1 MCQRQ
6 DMAVAN
12 AKPLL
17 KECELKHCLPQ
28 IYKALLTASCLSCPS
43 DPIQFLK
50 DTLMAL
56 QGHDN
61 LQDVDW
67 HKFVADAEQHTA
79 TTSLTRRTVDTV
91 YVGPHDTMLSF
102 CLFEKAYSCYR
113 KHLTSSCFRKW
124 KRFTT
129 QSKRG
134 TTELALKMDM
144 TKKHYERKCQR
155 VALTK
160 WSNCVKLHKKTQA
173 VAIEKLERLLNSGH
187 LKRIIAAWRNVAKDS
202 KRTKEYFKMLEMGF
216 IEIGKQVHQIGE
228 GCDGLSLLPS
238 SLSLK
243 IFQYLELRDWLN
255 CAEVCCTWKAIIQSG
270 TLWSQIN
277 FSVEKDWI
285 TDSTMK
291 QILQNYRPFVIHL
304 NLRGCTSLKWPSLK
318 CISECRNLQELNVS
332 ECFNVTDVMVQRI
345 VEGCPCLLFLNLS
358 CTLITNK
365 TLRELSRNCLSLQY
379 LSLAYC
385 YRFTDKGF
393 MYLTTGKG
401 CHNLIHLNL
410 SGCTQMTV
418 NGFRYISAGC
428 PSLKEIVI
436 NDMPTLSDSCV
447 LALIARCHCLSAI
460 SLLDA
465 PHLSDV
471 AFQAIAEVAK
481 LKAFSAEGN
490 NQLTDISWK
499 ALCSSSQDLHRL
511 HAAECPRMTDASL
524 KSVAALK
531 NLQYLDISLCYK
543 VRDIGIQCLTEGS
556 SSTKLRELNVSH
568 CSQITDVSV
577 MRIAQRL
584 CKLYHLN
591 LSYCERLTDMSLE
604 WLSGSSI
611 CSLDISGCNIQDQ
624 GLAALEGIHLKKL
637 VLAECVYVTD
647 VGIEKL
653 CKNVR
658 DLEHVDVSHCVALS
672 DPAIRAISFYC
683 RSLVTLRM
691 SGCPKMTDMAVQYLT
706 SGSQYLRE
714 LDVSGCVLLTDRT
727 LRHLDKMCPPLCSIT
742 MACCS
747 SISKVVALKLQPRV
761 EYWEHSNDDPPY
773 WSGYNVCQIV
783 HPITRPIKTD
793 DTWEVVE
800 RHSAMTRAE
809 STERI

>member
-12 AKPLL
+12 AKPVL
-17 KECELKHCLPQ
+17 KKCKLKYCHIQ
-28 IYKALLTASCLSCPS
+28 IYKALLTASCLSCPN

-50 DTLMAL
+50 NTLKAF

-67 HKFVADAEQHTA
+67 HEFIAHVEERTA
-79 TTSLTRRTVDTV
+79 TTSLTHRTVDTV
-91 YVGPHDTMLSF
+91 YMDPDDTMRSF
-102 CLFEKAYSCYR
+102 CLFEKAYSHYR
-113 KHLTSSCFRKW
+113 KHLTSSCFRNW

-134 TTELALKMDM
+134 TIELALKMDM

-155 VALTK
+155 VAFTK
-160 WSNCVKLHKKTQA
+160 WSNWVKLHKKTQA
-173 VAIEKLERLLNSGH
+173 VAIEKLERLVNASH

-202 KRTKEYFKMLEMGF
+202 RRTKEYFKRFEMRF
-216 IEIGKQVHQIGE
+216 IEIGKVHQIGE
-228 GCDGLSLLPS
+228 KCDGLSVLPS

-255 CAEVCCTWKAIIQSG
+255 CAEVCCTWKGIIQSG
-270 TLWSQIN
+270 PLWSQIN

-285 TDSTMK
+285 IDSTMK

-304 NLRGCTSLKWPSLK
+304 NLRGCTSLTWSSLK

-345 VEGCPCLLFLNLS
+345 VEGCPCLLYLNLS
-358 CTLITNK
+358 CTPVTNK
-365 TLRELSRNCLSLQY
+365 TLRELSRNCLNLQY

-385 YRFTDKGF
+385 YKFTDKGF

-401 CHNLIHLNL
+401 CHNLFHLNL

-418 NGFRYISAGC
+418 NGFLYISAGC

-447 LALIARCHCLSAI
+447 LALTSRCRCLSAI

-471 AFQAIAEVAK
+471 AFKAIAKIAK
-481 LKAFSAEGN
+481 LKTFSTEGN

-499 ALCSSSQDLHRL
+499 ALCHSSQGLRRL

-524 KSVAALK
+524 KSVAGLK
-531 NLQYLDISLCYK
+531 NLQYLDISLCNK
-543 VRDIGIQCLTEGS
+543 VSDVGIQCLTEGS
-556 SSTKLRELNVSH
+556 SSTKLRELNISH
-568 CSQITDVSV
+568 CIHITDISI

-591 LSYCERLTDMSLE
+591 LSYCERLTDKSLD

-611 CSLDISGCNIQDQ
+611 CSLDLSGCNIQDQ
-624 GLAALEGIHLKKL
+624 GLAALQGNCLKKIT
-637 VLAECVYVTD
+637 LAECVYVTD
-647 VGIEKL
+647 IGIEKL
-653 CKNVR
+653 CKNVTN
-658 DLEHVDVSHCVALS
+658 LEHVDVSHCVALS
-672 DPAIRAISFYC
+672 DPAIRAISFNC
-683 RSLVTLRM
+683 RGLLTLRM

-727 LRHLDKMCPPLCSIT
+727 LRHLERICPPLCSIR

-761 EYWEHSNDDPPY
+761 EFWEHSNDDPPC
-773 WSGYNVCQIV
+773 WFGNNVYQ
-783 HPITRPIKTD
+783 TQ
-793 DTWEVVE
+793 
-800 RHSAMTRAE
+800 AMTRAA

>member
-1 MCQRQ
+1 
-6 DMAVAN
+6 MAVAKTKS
-12 AKPLL
+12 AL
-17 KECELKHCLPQ
+17 KECELKHCVPQ
-28 IYKALLTASCLSCPS
+28 IYKALLTASCLSCPN

-50 DTLMAL
+50 STLMVY

-67 HKFVADAEQHTA
+67 
-79 TTSLTRRTVDTV
+79 
-91 YVGPHDTMLSF
+91 
-102 CLFEKAYSCYR
+102 
-113 KHLTSSCFRKW
+113 KW
-124 KRFTT
+124 KRFTM
-129 QSKRG
+129 QSKRN
-134 TTELALKMDM
+134 TIELALKMDL
-144 TKKHYERKCQR
+144 TEKHYERKCQR
-155 VALTK
+155 AALTR
-160 WSNCVKLHKKTQA
+160 WSNWVKKHKKTQA
-173 VAIEKLERLLNSGH
+173 VAIQRLERLVIAGR
-187 LKRIIAAWRNVAKDS
+187 LKRIIAAWRTVAKDS
-202 KRTKEYFKMLEMGF
+202 KRTKDYFKRLEMESTEISSKVQQ
-216 IEIGKQVHQIGE
+216 IEE
-228 GCDGLSLLPS
+228 GCDRLSVLPS

-243 IFQYLELRDWLN
+243 ILQYLYLRDWLN
-255 CAEVCCTWKAIIQSG
+255 CAEVCCAWRAIIQSG

-277 FSVEKDWI
+277 VSVEKDWI

-304 NLRGCTSLKWPSLK
+304 NLRGCTSLQWPSLK

-345 VEGCPCLLFLNLS
+345 VEGCPCLLYLNLS

-365 TLRELSRNCLSLQY
+365 TLRELSRNCLNLQY

-385 YRFTDKGF
+385 HRFTDKGL
-393 MYLTTGKG
+393 MYLSTGKG

-436 NDMPTLSDSCV
+436 DDMPTLSDSCV
-447 LALIARCHCLSAI
+447 LALIARCRCLSAI

-465 PHLSDV
+465 PHLSDI
-471 AFQAIAEVAK
+471 AFKAIAEVAK
-481 LKAFSAEGN
+481 LKTFSTEGN
-490 NQLTDISWK
+490 NQLTDVSLM
-499 ALCSSSQDLHRL
+499 ALCSSSQGLRRL
-511 HAAECPRMTDASL
+511 HATECPRMTDAGL
-524 KSVAALK
+524 KSVATLK
-531 NLQYLDISLCYK
+531 NLQHLDISLCDK
-543 VRDIGIQCLTEGS
+543 VSDVGIQCLTEGS

-568 CSQITDVSV
+568 CSHITDISV
-577 MRIAQRL
+577 KRIAQRL
-584 CKLYHLN
+584 CKLSHLD
-591 LSYCERLTDMSLE
+591 LSYCEKLTDLSLE
-604 WLSGSSI
+604 WLSGSTI

-624 GLAALEGIHLKKL
+624 GLAALEGVRLKKL

-647 VGIEKL
+647 IGIEKL

-683 RSLVTLRM
+683 RGLVTLRM
-691 SGCPKMTDMAVQYLT
+691 LGCPKMTDMAVQYLT

-714 LDVSGCVLLTDRT
+714 LDVSGCVLLTDRS
-727 LRHLDKMCPPLCSIT
+727 LRHLERICPPLCSIT

-747 SISKVVALKLQPRV
+747 SITKVAALKLQPRV
-761 EYWEHSNDDPPY
+761 EYWEHSSDDPPY
-773 WSGYNVCQIV
+773 WFGYNTEQIV
-783 HPITRPIKTD
+783 HPITRPIRTD

-800 RHSAMTRAE
+800 QHSVMITAA

>member
-12 AKPLL
+12 AKPVL
-17 KECELKHCLPQ
+17 KKCKLKYCHIQ
-28 IYKALLTASCLSCPS
+28 IYKALLTASCLSCPN

-50 DTLMAL
+50 NTLKAF

-67 HKFVADAEQHTA
+67 HEFIAHVEERTA
-79 TTSLTRRTVDTV
+79 TTSLTHRTVDTV
-91 YVGPHDTMLSF
+91 YMDPDDTMRSF
-102 CLFEKAYSCYR
+102 CLFEKAYSHYR
-113 KHLTSSCFRKW
+113 KHLTSSCFRNW

-134 TTELALKMDM
+134 TIELALKMDM

-155 VALTK
+155 VAFTK
-160 WSNCVKLHKKTQA
+160 WSNWVKLHKKTQA
-173 VAIEKLERLLNSGH
+173 VAIEKLERLVNASH

-202 KRTKEYFKMLEMGF
+202 RRTKEYF
-216 IEIGKQVHQIGE
+216 
-228 GCDGLSLLPS
+228 
-238 SLSLK
+238 K

-255 CAEVCCTWKAIIQSG
+255 CAEVCCTWKGIIQSG
-270 TLWSQIN
+270 PLWSQIN

-285 TDSTMK
+285 IDSTMK

-304 NLRGCTSLKWPSLK
+304 NLRGCTSLTWSSLK

-345 VEGCPCLLFLNLS
+345 VEGCPCLLYLNLS
-358 CTLITNK
+358 CTPVTNK
-365 TLRELSRNCLSLQY
+365 TLRELSRNCLNLQY

-385 YRFTDKGF
+385 YKFTDKGF

-401 CHNLIHLNL
+401 CHNLFHLNL

-418 NGFRYISAGC
+418 NGFLYISAGC

-447 LALIARCHCLSAI
+447 LALTSRCRCLSAI

-471 AFQAIAEVAK
+471 AFKAIAKIAK
-481 LKAFSAEGN
+481 LKTFSTEGN

-499 ALCSSSQDLHRL
+499 ALCHSSQGLRRL

-524 KSVAALK
+524 KSVAGLK
-531 NLQYLDISLCYK
+531 NLQYLDISLCNK
-543 VRDIGIQCLTEGS
+543 VSDVGIQCLTEGS
-556 SSTKLRELNVSH
+556 SSTKLRELNISH
-568 CSQITDVSV
+568 CIHITDISI

-591 LSYCERLTDMSLE
+591 LSYCERLTDKSLD

-611 CSLDISGCNIQDQ
+611 CSLDLSGCNIQDQ
-624 GLAALEGIHLKKL
+624 GLAALQGNCLKKIT
-637 VLAECVYVTD
+637 LAECVYVTD
-647 VGIEKL
+647 IGIEKL
-653 CKNVR
+653 CKNVTN
-658 DLEHVDVSHCVALS
+658 LEHVDVSHCVALS
-672 DPAIRAISFYC
+672 DPAIRAISFNC
-683 RSLVTLRM
+683 RGLLTLRM

-727 LRHLDKMCPPLCSIT
+727 LRHLERICPPLCSIR

-761 EYWEHSNDDPPY
+761 EFWEHSNDDPPC
-773 WSGYNVCQIV
+773 WFGNNVYQ
-783 HPITRPIKTD
+783 TQ
-793 DTWEVVE
+793 
-800 RHSAMTRAE
+800 AMTRAA